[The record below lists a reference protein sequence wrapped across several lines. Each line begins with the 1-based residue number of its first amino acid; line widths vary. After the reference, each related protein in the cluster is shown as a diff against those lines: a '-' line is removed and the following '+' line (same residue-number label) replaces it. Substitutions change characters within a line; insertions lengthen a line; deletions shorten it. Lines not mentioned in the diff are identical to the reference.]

1 MPYAAL
7 TAAAPANPETSL
19 HPPPIATKPRGN
31 PNLGLAPT
39 QPARGLDP
47 RGTHTRRGCP
57 RRSPTIDS
65 KLRCCM
71 HGGRSPVRARPRAY
85 PGGGPG
91 AVSGCATPTS
101 SMAATVPTRTPTTAT
116 ASP

>member
-1 MPYAAL
+1 MPYAAF
-7 TAAAPANPETSL
+7 TATAPADPVAL
-19 HPPPIATKPRGN
+19 LPPLPATNKLRGN
-31 PNLGLAPT
+31 PNLGLAPA

-91 AVSGCATPTS
+91 AVSGCGTPAP
-101 SMAATVPTRTPTTAT
+101 SMATTVATRTPTTAT